1 MSADGGELKER
12 GKIVAVELLALVLL
26 TRIDVLS
33 LAENRAGGGS
43 RNNSPVPLIP
53 ARGRPAL
60 LLSG

>member
-33 LAENRAGGGS
+33 LAENRAGGS